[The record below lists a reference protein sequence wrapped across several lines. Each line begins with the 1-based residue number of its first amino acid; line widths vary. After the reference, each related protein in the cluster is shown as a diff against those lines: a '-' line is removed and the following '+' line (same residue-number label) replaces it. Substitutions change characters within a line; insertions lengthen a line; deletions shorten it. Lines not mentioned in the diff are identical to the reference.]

1 MSVES
6 GAERTVHPRW
16 SDAVCREKIGRT
28 RESRAQIGVLSGE
41 GIGPEV
47 IGAALE
53 VLEAA
58 RSAGRANI
66 EIRTGGTIGRDAEL
80 MTGRPLTEEV
90 VEFCSAV
97 FEDGGVVLCGPGG
110 GRFVYDL
117 RRRFDLYCKISPLKP
132 VGGLLEAGPL
142 KARCVEGV
150 DILIVR
156 ENVGGVYQGDWR
168 ETAHERDGRVC
179 EHAFR
184 YSEVQ
189 VRRLLEAAASLA
201 ARRKGKLAVIVKEG
215 GIPAVSALWRD
226 LGREAASG
234 AGVAVSFVDI
244 DLAAYRLVADPLSF
258 DVLAA
263 PNLFGDVLADVG
275 AALLASRGMS
285 FSGNFSESGAA
296 VYQTNHGSALDLAG
310 QGRANP
316 IGQISSIAMML
327 RESFRLGREAAW
339 IEAAVEDVLRLGFR
353 TFDIAEPGATIV
365 GTAELGRRVAAEVER
380 RASSGRG

>member
-28 RESRAQIGVLSGE
+28 RESRAQIGVLPGE

-53 VLEAA
+53 VLDAA
-58 RSAGRANI
+58 RSAGGADI

-90 VEFCSAV
+90 AEFCSAV

-156 ENVGGVYQGDWR
+156 ENVGGVYQGEWR

-201 ARRKGKLAVIVKEG
+201 ARAQGQARRRRQGRRDSGGERALARPRPGRGVG
-215 GIPAVSALWRD
+215 GRSRGFVRGHRPGRVSPGPRSAVLRRPRGPEPLRRRSRRRRGGAPGFARHVFFGQLLRER
-226 LGREAASG
+226 GRRLSDEPRLG
-234 AGVAVSFVDI
+234 AG
-244 DLAAYRLVADPLSF
+244 
-258 DVLAA
+258 
-263 PNLFGDVLADVG
+263 
-275 AALLASRGMS
+275 SRGTGPRQS
-285 FSGNFSESGAA
+285 RSVRSPRS
-296 VYQTNHGSALDLAG
+296 
-310 QGRANP
+310 R
-316 IGQISSIAMML
+316 
-327 RESFRLGREAAW
+327 
-339 IEAAVEDVLRLGFR
+339 
-353 TFDIAEPGATIV
+353 
-365 GTAELGRRVAAEVER
+365 
-380 RASSGRG
+380 